1 MALRRYGELMWS
13 GKEALIELMY
23 AAEQW
28 RKTDRRPKPPWDKL
42 SVACFQAGQLGDKSI
57 AVHSMKQAL
66 TLSSNVARAD

>member
-1 MALRRYGELMWS
+1 MASRRYGELMWS

-28 RKTDRRPKPPWDKL
+28 RKTDRRPIPPWDKL

>member
-1 MALRRYGELMWS
+1 MVREGGTNRADVCSRAMEENRS
-13 GKEALIELMY
+13 KAQTTIS
-23 AAEQW
+23 
-28 RKTDRRPKPPWDKL
+28 WDKL